1 MVRKTTEQIRGSRLP
16 AARRR
21 RLDAMTDAEITAAAS
36 SDPDNPP
43 LTAGELVRLRRGGR
57 PPLPEGERKQPLTL
71 RLPPRVISA
80 FKETGTGYQARMGA
94 VLERHVRYLKKGER
108 GAPGSESRE
117 AKDSPSQA
125 GALGC

>member
-1 MVRKTTEQIRGSRLP
+1 M
-16 AARRR
+16 
-21 RLDAMTDAEITAAAS
+21 
-36 SDPDNPP
+36 
-43 LTAGELVRLRRGGR
+43 RRGGR